1 MNEYDWN
8 KDLFNEEP
16 VKPEGETAA
25 EEAVNDAVDP
35 VGAVIGRP
43 PEAEAFDD
51 AADSVGAVI
60 GRPPEAEAF
69 DDAADSVG
77 AVIGRPP
84 EAEASDDA
92 ADPVGAVI
100 GRPPEAEASD
110 DVVGADAYIGPRNDP
125 QPSYAEQPVQ
135 NARPTYNDYYY
146 SSGPAYTARPD
157 QTYRPAYQAQTSA
170 QPQTREIKAEKQR
183 SGGFWKK
190 AVALALVCCLLGGA
204 AGLGGSLLGN
214 RLSAKNEPAASN
226 SGTAVQV
233 AAPRESTE
241 LSVITVDS
249 GKLMTASQVYKA
261 NVNSTVGITT
271 EITTTNWWGYQS
283 TAAAAGSG
291 FILTED
297 GYILTNE
304 HVIEDANTITVT
316 MYDGTKY
323 PATLIGYDVSNDI
336 AVLKID
342 AKGLTPVTLG
352 SSDSLEVGDEVIAIG
367 NPLGELTFSLTKGNV
382 SALNRA
388 VTLSSGVTMTLIQT
402 DAAINSGNSGGALF
416 NMYGEVVGITN
427 AKYSS
432 SGSSSEASI
441 DNIGFAI
448 PINSVREIVTS
459 IIEKGYI
466 SSPYIGVTIANVS
479 EESQSYGM
487 PKGAAIRSVEQGGP
501 AEQGGLR
508 ANDIVTAVNGETIES
523 YEDLKKIVSDS
534 EPGDKLNFTV
544 YRQGETVSLTVTVGE
559 KTQSALP
566 NQQSSQQSGQS
577 QSGQSQDGQGQ
588 NGQGQNPWGGSG
600 SDGSGANPWG
610 GQDGQGQSGQ
620 NPWGGSGSDGSDGS
634 GSFPWGDSDPWSWFF
649 GGGYDSGNS
658 NSSDNP

>member
-1 MNEYDWN
+1 M
-8 KDLFNEEP
+8 
-16 VKPEGETAA
+16 
-25 EEAVNDAVDP
+25 
-35 VGAVIGRP
+35 
-43 PEAEAFDD
+43 
-51 AADSVGAVI
+51 
-60 GRPPEAEAF
+60 
-69 DDAADSVG
+69 
-77 AVIGRPP
+77 
-84 EAEASDDA
+84 
-92 ADPVGAVI
+92 
-100 GRPPEAEASD
+100 
-110 DVVGADAYIGPRNDP
+110 
-125 QPSYAEQPVQ
+125 
-135 NARPTYNDYYY
+135 
-146 SSGPAYTARPD
+146 
-157 QTYRPAYQAQTSA
+157 
-170 QPQTREIKAEKQR
+170 
-183 SGGFWKK
+183 
-190 AVALALVCCLLGGA
+190 ALALVCTLLGGA
-204 AGLGGSLLGN
+204 AGVGGSLLTN
-214 RLSAKNEPAASN
+214 RLSSKNTPAASN
-226 SGTAVQV
+226 SGTSIQV
-233 AAPRESTE
+233 GAPRESTE

-249 GKLMTASQVYKA
+249 GKQMTASEVYKK

-271 EITTTNWWGYQS
+271 EITTNWWGYQS
-283 TAAAAGSG
+283 TSAAAGSG

-352 SSDSLEVGDEVIAIG
+352 SSDALEVGDEVIAIG

-432 SGSSSEASI
+432 RGSSSEASI

-479 EESQSYGM
+479 EESQAYGA
-487 PKGAAIRSVEQGGP
+487 PQGASIRSVEQGGP

-534 EPGDKLNFTV
+534 EPGDKLELTV
-544 YRQGETVSLTVTVGE
+544 YRQGETLTLTVTVGE

-577 QSGQSQDGQGQ
+577 GQGQ
-588 NGQGQNPWGGSG
+588 NGYP
-600 SDGSGANPWG
+600 

-620 NPWGGSGSDGSDGS
+620 NPWGGSGSDGSGSNPWGGSGSDGS
-634 GSFPWGDSDPWSWFF
+634 GAFPWGDGDPWSWFF
-649 GGGYDSGNS
+649 GGGYDSGNGS
-658 NSSDNP
+658 NGSNNP

>member
-1 MNEYDWN
+1 MNEYDPFDEM
-8 KDLFNEEP
+8 KT
-16 VKPEGETAA
+16 EGEVPEHEAADWNPDEPAAA
-25 EEAVNDAVDP
+25 ESDAHIDS
-35 VGAVIGRP
+35 
-43 PEAEAFDD
+43 
-51 AADSVGAVI
+51 ADSYSDPAAGADAPI
-60 GRPPEAEAF
+60 G
-69 DDAADSVG
+69 S
-77 AVIGRPP
+77 
-84 EAEASDDA
+84 A
-92 ADPVGAVI
+92 ADPVMA
-100 GRPPEAEASD
+100 
-110 DVVGADAYIGPRNDP
+110 ADFSGYTPFDNE
-125 QPSYAEQPVQ
+125 QPADNEQPIADEQPADSEQPIADEQPVYQ
-135 NARPTYNDYYY
+135 SYYY
-146 SSGPAYTARPD
+146 SSGPAFTARPAQGWSAYG
-157 QTYRPAYQAQTSA
+157 QTRTEQTRSAQVVQPRSQSDTQAPVSPYTVQAQT
-170 QPQTREIKAEKQR
+170 KAEKRR

-204 AGLGGSLLGN
+204 AGFGGALLAN
-214 RLSAKNEPAASN
+214 KLQPAKTNAVNGPG
-226 SGTAVQV
+226 SGSTVQV

-241 LSVITVDS
+241 LNVITVDS
-249 GKLMTASQVYKA
+249 GKLKTAAQVYES

-271 EITTTNWWGYQS
+271 EITTNVWGFQS

-304 HVIEDANTITVT
+304 HVIENANSITVA

-352 SSDSLEVGDEVIAIG
+352 DSDALKVGDEVVAIG

-388 VTLSSGVTMTLIQT
+388 VTLSSNVTMNLIQT

-432 SGSSSEASI
+432 SGYNGEASI

-448 PINSVREIVTS
+448 PINSVRQIVSS

-466 SSPYIGVTIANVS
+466 TTPYIGVTVSNVS

-487 PKGAAIRSVEQGGP
+487 PQGAAIRAVEQGGP
-501 AEQGGLR
+501 AEQGGLQ
-508 ANDIVTAVNGETIES
+508 ANDIVTAVNGKTITS
-523 YEDLKKIVSDS
+523 YEELVTIVSGC
-534 EPGDKLNFTV
+534 EPGDQLNFTV
-544 YRQGETVSLTVTVGE
+544 YRKGETVNLTVTVGE

-566 NQQSSQQSGQS
+566 DQQSGQS
-577 QSGQSQDGQGQ
+577 QSGQNGQNP
-588 NGQGQNPWGGSG
+588 NGQGQDGQNQDGQSGQGQSPWGGNGSNPWGGSG
-600 SDGSGANPWG
+600 SN
-610 GQDGQGQSGQ
+610 
-620 NPWGGSGSDGSDGS
+620 GSDGSDGGS
-634 GSFPWGDSDPWSWFF
+634 GFPWGSGDPWSWFF
-649 GGGYDSGNS
+649 G
-658 NSSDNP
+658 